1 MNILT
6 NNRILEAGDEYLT
19 GEDWKPIPAGDI
31 GLQIMFTK
39 YAKVRR
45 PKEPEAISPDSE
57 AHAPSGTEAEPA
69 KAESDKIP
77 APSHSGAGVIF
88 PKAKPLSETYGKAK
102 PKELP
107 TVVSKKAHGKQRM
120 TKPALD
126 PAYGESENITLTP
139 VPVITPPH
147 PKMHTTVIPY
157 TDLSSKPIW
166 IGRNGTFN
174 ATGMTITHTENGLI
188 QIRPSG
194 ARGLAKNALIEFPD
208 AEIDKVVDFL
218 LRHQPTKY
226 TPK

>member
-19 GEDWKPIPAGDI
+19 GEDWKPIPASDI

-57 AHAPSGTEAEPA
+57 APSGTEAEPA

-88 PKAKPLSETYGKAK
+88 PKAKPLSETYEAAK
-102 PKELP
+102 PKVLP
-107 TVVSKKAHGKQRM
+107 TVVSRKAHKRSHVGV
-120 TKPALD
+120 PFPNVD
-126 PAYGESENITLTP
+126 PDTGNIIMTP
-139 VPVITPPH
+139 VPTSSPRPF
-147 PKMHTTVIPY
+147 PDTMVIPY

-174 ATGMTITHTENGLI
+174 ATGVQLTHSKNGLI
-188 QIRPSG
+188 QIRPVG
-194 ARGLAKNALIEFPD
+194 VRGLGKNALIEFPD